1 MKTLRLVITTFLF
14 LLVMHPVNAQNLVQN
29 FIENNSGNGT
39 TYLGYSVS
47 SAGDVNNDGYSDVI
61 VGAFAYSYNTG
72 RVYIYYGGSDMDN
85 VADVIMTGEARRDNF
100 GISIAGIGDVNGDG
114 FDDVIVGAE
123 DFSSYKG
130 RSYIFYGGSSMD
142 NVADVIMTG
151 GAKDDSFGC
160 SVSGAGDV
168 NNDGFNDVLVGAWG
182 CKRTYVF
189 LGGSQMDGVAD
200 KIIYDK
206 NGAYSGIA
214 NAGVGDVNGDGF
226 DDIAIGF
233 STSIEKICLFFG
245 GDSIDDVADVTITA
259 ENNLNISN
267 NIVSSAG
274 DVNGDGFDDVIVGT
288 INYNSRT
295 GRAYIFFGGQ
305 TMDAKADVVMTGE
318 GNYNEFGNSVS
329 GAGDVNNDGYDDVVI
344 GANSYY
350 SDKGRAYIFFGG
362 AKMDNVSDV
371 VFTGENTYNDF
382 GSSVSGAGDVN
393 NDGYD
398 DVIIGAS
405 GYLSNTGRAYIYYG
419 SSGMSNVAKVVITGE
434 STNNNFGVSISGAG
448 DVNGDGFED
457 VIIGAN
463 GYNSN
468 TGRAY
473 IYYGGVNFDNVPDV
487 ILTGKEEQSNL
498 GISVSGV
505 GDVNGDG
512 FDDVIVGGYNDY
524 YSGYANLYYG
534 GTSMDSVADLTL
546 EGEGEFFGTV
556 IAGAGDVNDDGYN
569 DLIAGDPLYS
579 VNKGQAYI
587 YLGGTAMDNIPDV
600 TMTGED
606 YSNYFGCSVSGA
618 GDVNGDGYDDVVI
631 GAGGNDFKTGNAYVY
646 YGGSTMDNVSD
657 VVLTGENHYDYFGS
671 SVSGASDV
679 NSDGYDDIIVGASGY
694 DAYRGRAYIFFGGKR
709 MDNIPDVSI
718 SGEDMNNEFGAAVSG
733 VGDVNGDGYDDIIV
747 GASYYDTDRGR
758 AYIFFGGKRMDNIP
772 DVSISGEDINNEFGA
787 AVSGVGDV
795 NGDGYPEFI
804 IGAKNYSTNGKAY
817 IYNLNQNP
825 QVSTGPANSIESFS
839 ATLNGTLISLGNSTP
854 DAHGFCWN
862 KSGKPDIS
870 SDTVNLGAITIPGSF
885 SWQITELIPGTTYF
899 ARAYATNKSGAGYG
913 NEISFTTPKASQTI
927 SFAPLETATLNEEPF
942 RLLATSTS
950 GLPVIFTSSD
960 TSVAIIQNDTLLITG
975 VGITT
980 ITASQPG
987 NSQYEAAPDVVQPF
1001 EVVKPFGSSS
1011 LIKNVGLSFMI
1022 IPNPNTGSFTLEL
1035 TNFEPQATVTIYNLL
1050 GEKIARYN
1058 QSVETLRPINF
1069 EGIRKGIYF
1078 VEVSDGKN
1086 KMMMKKMIVK

>member
-1 MKTLRLVITTFLF
+1 MKTLRLVINTFLF
-14 LLVMHPVNAQNLVQN
+14 LLVMHPVHAQNLVQN

-39 TYLGYSVS
+39 TYFGYSVS
-47 SAGDVNNDGYSDVI
+47 SAGDVNNDGYDDVI
-61 VGAFAYSYNTG
+61 VGAITYSSNTG

-85 VADVIMTGEARRDNF
+85 VADVIMTGEARSDNF

-114 FDDVIVGAE
+114 FDDVIAGAK
-123 DFSSYKG
+123 DFSSSKG
-130 RSYIFYGGSSMD
+130 RSYIFYGGSPMD

-151 GAKDDSFGC
+151 RAKDDSFG
-160 SVSGAGDV
+160 SAVSGAGDV

-189 LGGSQMDGVAD
+189 FGGSQMDGIAD
-200 KIIYDK
+200 KIIYNKD
-206 NGAYSGIA
+206 GAYSGSAI
-214 NAGVGDVNGDGF
+214 AGVGDVNGDGF

-233 STSIEKICLFFG
+233 STSIKNICLFFG
-245 GDSIDDVADVTITA
+245 GDSLDDVADVTITA
-259 ENNLNISN
+259 ENNLNICN

-288 INYNSRT
+288 TNYNSST

-329 GAGDVNNDGYDDVVI
+329 GAGDVNGDGYDDVVI

-362 AKMDNVSDV
+362 AQMDNVSDV
-371 VFTGENTYNDF
+371 VFTGENYSNNF
-382 GSSVSGAGDVN
+382 GMDVSGAGDVN

-434 STNNNFGVSISGAG
+434 STNNNFGVSLSGAG
-448 DVNGDGFED
+448 DVNGDGFND
-457 VIIGAN
+457 VIIGAD
-463 GYNSN
+463 GYNSH
-468 TGRAY
+468 TGRVY
-473 IYYGGVNFDNVPDV
+473 IYYGGINLDNVPDV
-487 ILTGKEEQSNL
+487 IMTGKEEQSHL

-512 FDDVIVGGYNDY
+512 FDDVIVGGYNSY
-524 YSGYANLYYG
+524 YHGYVNLYYG
-534 GTSMDSVADLTL
+534 GTSMDSIADLTL

-556 IAGAGDVNDDGYN
+556 IAGAGDVNNDGYN
-569 DLIAGDPLYS
+569 DLIAGDPNYF
-579 VNKGQAYI
+579 VNKGQTYI
-587 YLGGTAMDNIPDV
+587 YLGGIAMDNISDV

-606 YSNYFGCSVSGA
+606 FNCYFGYSVSGA

-631 GAGGNDFKTGNAYVY
+631 GAEGSDFKTGEAYIY
-646 YGGSTMDNVSD
+646 YGGSTMDNVRD
-657 VVLTGENHYDYFGS
+657 VVLTGENHYDHFGV
-671 SVSGASDV
+671 SVSGAGDV
-679 NSDGYDDIIVGASGY
+679 NGDGYDDVVIGTEIDGMSNCYACVFYGGKMMDDRPDVKMVGKDPYSGFGNSVSKIGDVNRDGYDDIIVGAVDFNTDWGK
-694 DAYRGRAYIFFGGKR
+694 AFIFLGGKR
-709 MDNIPDVSI
+709 MDNIPDASFCAEEI
-718 SGEDMNNEFGAAVSG
+718 DDNFGS
-733 VGDVNGDGYDDIIV
+733 
-747 GASYYDTDRGR
+747 
-758 AYIFFGGKRMDNIP
+758 P
-772 DVSISGEDINNEFGA
+772 
-787 AVSGVGDV
+787 VSGVGDV

-804 IGAKNYSTNGKAY
+804 ISAKNYSTNGKAY

-870 SDTVNLGAITIPGSF
+870 SDTVNLGAITIPGNF

-899 ARAYATNKSGAGYG
+899 ARAYATNSSGTGYG
-913 NEISFTTPKASQTI
+913 NEITFTTPKASQTI
-927 SFAPLETATLNEEPF
+927 SFAPLEAATLNEEPF

-960 TSVAIIQNDTLLITG
+960 TSVAIIQNDTLLIAG
-975 VGITT
+975 VGIST

-1001 EVVKPFGSSS
+1001 EVVKPNVSSP
-1011 LIKNVGLSFMI
+1011 LVRNVEFNFMI
-1022 IPNPNTGSFTLEL
+1022 IPNPNTGMFNLEL
-1035 TNFEPQATVTIYNLL
+1035 TNFEPQATVAIYNLL

-1058 QSVETLRPINF
+1058 RSVETLQPINL
-1069 EGIRKGIYF
+1069 EGIMKGIYF

-1086 KMMMKKMIVK
+1086 KMMKKMIVK